1 MMMPMVLLATSTLAL
16 TPATRCTGR
25 TSRLSRTS
33 LASSTLA
40 PPEAAED
47 VLPLDVGE
55 RQALS
60 VTERLG
66 RSLTFYSRVL
76 PILARYKL
84 AELDLEQRCADE
96 EECAAE
102 YSELDD
108 WGSDKL
114 RDAILELQGFYVKSG
129 QVLSTRVD
137 LFAKPYCD
145 KLQVLQEGLAPIPT
159 DVVKEVV
166 RRELCGDG
174 TLDELFSDFEEKPL
188 GCASIAQVHA
198 ATLLDGRRVAVKVQR
213 PGAKPLLRADVANLK
228 RFAKLLADAL
238 PVDYYVVFSE
248 LGDVL
253 EGELDFLQEAQ
264 AMEKLHAAVRFR
276 PDGRAAPAPLR
287 VPRAVPG
294 LATTKVLVMEFVE
307 GVSLNNLAAEARKRG
322 VEPGSPEAKILGSR
336 IVRALGE
343 AYARMIFGAGFV
355 HGDPH
360 PGNVFVQPGGA
371 VALLDCGQTKQL
383 SAADVERLGAVIARL
398 QAYRAA
404 PCGPR
409 RARRARRRR
418 PRVRRRAA
426 AARRRRALR
435 ADEGSGGP
443 RRRRLP
449 RRHRGHALRRQV
461 RRRDPGRL
469 LGRRALGGLAPEAAQ
484 VLPPGAR
491 AHGPRGRHHPR
502 HRVQARGEL
511 LARRRVGAGRARARA
526 GPAAAL
532 GAARGAG
539 RRGLR
544 RAAAP
549 GPLARRRPADA
560 RAVRRRRAAR
570 PAGLGEEADRGAD
583 RAAALI
589 LSGCVFIYSS

>member
-1 MMMPMVLLATSTLAL
+1 MLQIALVLVGVAAWQAP
-16 TPATRCTGR
+16 TPTR
-25 TSRLSRTS
+25 
-33 LASSTLA
+33 SSTVFASTRA
-40 PPEAAED
+40 PPPVAAED

-55 RQALS
+55 RKALS
-60 VTERLG
+60 VTERLS

-96 EECAAE
+96 EECSAE
-102 YSELDD
+102 YSELDE

-360 PGNVFVQPGGA
+360 PGNVFVQPGGD

-404 PCGPR
+404 PSDR
-409 RARRARRRR
+409 AARRAGDAVRAYGVELR
-418 PRVRRRAA
+418 PRDVDEREPTKAAADLDDDAASPPSRSRSSATSPSTRSRAA
-426 AARRRRALR
+426 TRPTSL
-435 ADEGSGGP
+435 ADSP
-443 RRRRLP
+443 
-449 RRHRGHALRRQV
+449 
-461 RRRDPGRL
+461 
-469 LGRRALGGLAPEAAQ
+469 
-484 VLPPGAR
+484 
-491 AHGPRGRHHPR
+491 
-502 HRVQARGEL
+502 
-511 LARRRVGAGRARARA
+511 
-526 GPAAAL
+526 
-532 GAARGAG
+532 
-539 RRGLR
+539 
-544 RAAAP
+544 
-549 GPLARRRPADA
+549 
-560 RAVRRRRAAR
+560 
-570 PAGLGEEADRGAD
+570 
-583 RAAALI
+583 
-589 LSGCVFIYSS
+589 

>member
-1 MMMPMVLLATSTLAL
+1 MIMMMPMVLLATSTLAL

-360 PGNVFVQPGGA
+360 PGNVFVLPGGD

-383 SAADVERLGAVIARL
+383 AAPDRKKLEDVVTAL
-398 QAYRAA
+398 QAYRGDPDNGDHLATLADKIRAFGVELRPREVAEGDAPPPAA
-404 PCGPR
+404 AAKLDDDSCLAALAVTLFGDKAVDVIPGGYSADELSGDSPLRRLKAFPQSLVLLGRAAVIIRGIASKLGVTYSLADAWEAAAKERRGGLPPWARQAVAPQGGDGPGLRALCAAVASTYKKRAGNVAARLLPR
-409 RARRARRRR
+409 RAKSWLAKRI
-418 PRVRRRAA
+418 AA
-426 AARRRRALR
+426 KL
-435 ADEGSGGP
+435 
-443 RRRRLP
+443 
-449 RRHRGHALRRQV
+449 
-461 RRRDPGRL
+461 
-469 LGRRALGGLAPEAAQ
+469 
-484 VLPPGAR
+484 
-491 AHGPRGRHHPR
+491 
-502 HRVQARGEL
+502 
-511 LARRRVGAGRARARA
+511 
-526 GPAAAL
+526 
-532 GAARGAG
+532 
-539 RRGLR
+539 
-544 RAAAP
+544 
-549 GPLARRRPADA
+549 
-560 RAVRRRRAAR
+560 
-570 PAGLGEEADRGAD
+570 
-583 RAAALI
+583 
-589 LSGCVFIYSS
+589 

>member
-1 MMMPMVLLATSTLAL
+1 MVLLATSTLAL
-16 TPATRCTGR
+16 QPTTPATRCTGR

-404 PCGPR
+404 P
-409 RARRARRRR
+409 
-418 PRVRRRAA
+418 
-426 AARRRRALR
+426 
-435 ADEGSGGP
+435 
-443 RRRRLP
+443 
-449 RRHRGHALRRQV
+449 
-461 RRRDPGRL
+461 
-469 LGRRALGGLAPEAAQ
+469 
-484 VLPPGAR
+484 
-491 AHGPRGRHHPR
+491 
-502 HRVQARGEL
+502 
-511 LARRRVGAGRARARA
+511 
-526 GPAAAL
+526 
-532 GAARGAG
+532 
-539 RRGLR
+539 
-544 RAAAP
+544 
-549 GPLARRRPADA
+549 
-560 RAVRRRRAAR
+560 
-570 PAGLGEEADRGAD
+570 AD
-583 RAAALI
+583 RAALAALGDAVRAYGVELRPRDVDELYEPTREAAALDDDACLAAI
-589 LSGCVFIYSS
+589 AVTLFGDKSVDEIPGGYSADELSADSPLKRLKSFPQALVLMGRAAVIIRGIASKLEVNYSLADAWEQAAREREPGLPPPWARPEAQAAEDSGEPRLRDLWRAVGRRTRERCGAVAQRVLPAWAKKRIAARIARRL